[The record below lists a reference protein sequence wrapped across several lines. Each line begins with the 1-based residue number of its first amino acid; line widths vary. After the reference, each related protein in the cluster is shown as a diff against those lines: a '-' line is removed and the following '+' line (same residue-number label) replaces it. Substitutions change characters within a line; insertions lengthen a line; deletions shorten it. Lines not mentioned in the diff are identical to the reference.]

1 MQGWYHLGGAIASI
15 TATSMLALWLQVTE
29 FVRDRSPKSTFMAEM
44 VTNQVTEASQNAQS
58 GDRITINNRAIAA
71 RWYRWRQSKDDA
83 WHLGISDTAMKQL
96 FGSKLRDTQNANQQP
111 IQWFSHQMALE
122 THLAQGWR
130 YLEITQLAQNAGWNW
145 WIEGETL
152 HLSTGKATIHAI
164 RRGEHEWGIRWVL
177 QFDRATPWQSKLV
190 GRVSPEEPEE
200 ESKEDDREDRE
211 NTKATEEE
219 SKSPEPPKHQ
229 WKVSVDAQLKNTD
242 LQKTATNLAQSSL
255 TSIENTK
262 SRTTL
267 RIQTPLHCQPRIHT
281 LPEPPRLVID
291 LGPEAMPKRNIAW
304 APGIRWRQDWVEVG
318 SDRFG
323 VRWLE
328 INLNKPNIK
337 VKPISKPNTLTGIIS
352 LADMA
357 KQWQAYAAINGGFFN
372 RNNYLP
378 LGGLRQ
384 DGLWRSAPVLRR
396 GAIGWNYQGEVKIA
410 PLSFQET
417 ITTSTGREFPVIFF
431 NSGYVRAGI
440 ARYNRQWG
448 KTYTP
453 LTDNE
458 IIVIVKDKRV
468 AKRYQAKK
476 AGKKAYEIPKDGY
489 LLTLRSFR
497 SAASWFS
504 VGTRI
509 TSQRS
514 PQPTDFN
521 NYPQILGA
529 GPILLQDGENV
540 LNARQESFSRSFV
553 EGKAP
558 RSVIGTTDSGKLLL
572 ATIHYSCT
580 AGEKAFAP
588 SLETTAKIL
597 QKLGAVDALNLDGGN
612 SSTLYLGGQI
622 LNKSP
627 RQTGRIHNGIGVF
640 LENSQ

>member
-1 MQGWYHLGGAIASI
+1 
-15 TATSMLALWLQVTE
+15 
-29 FVRDRSPKSTFMAEM
+29 
-44 VTNQVTEASQNAQS
+44 
-58 GDRITINNRAIAA
+58 
-71 RWYRWRQSKDDA
+71 
-83 WHLGISDTAMKQL
+83 
-96 FGSKLRDTQNANQQP
+96 
-111 IQWFSHQMALE
+111 
-122 THLAQGWR
+122 
-130 YLEITQLAQNAGWNW
+130 
-145 WIEGETL
+145 
-152 HLSTGKATIHAI
+152 
-164 RRGEHEWGIRWVL
+164 
-177 QFDRATPWQSKLV
+177 
-190 GRVSPEEPEE
+190 
-200 ESKEDDREDRE
+200 
-211 NTKATEEE
+211 
-219 SKSPEPPKHQ
+219 
-229 WKVSVDAQLKNTD
+229 
-242 LQKTATNLAQSSL
+242 
-255 TSIENTK
+255 
-262 SRTTL
+262 
-267 RIQTPLHCQPRIHT
+267 
-281 LPEPPRLVID
+281 VID
-291 LGPEAMPKRNIAW
+291 LGPDAMPKRDIKW

-328 INLNKPNIK
+328 IDLNKPGIE
-337 VKPISKPNTLTGIIS
+337 VKPIGKPDTLTGIVS

-378 LGGLRQ
+378 LGGLRR
-384 DGLWRSAPVLRR
+384 DGLWLSAPVLRR

-458 IIVIVKDKRV
+458 IIVIVQDKRV
-468 AKRYQAKK
+468 AKRYQAAK

-497 SAASWFS
+497 SAASWFP

-509 TSQRS
+509 TSERS
-514 PQPTDFN
+514 PQPSDFN

-529 GPILLQDGENV
+529 GPILLQDGDKV
-540 LNARQESFSRSFV
+540 LNVRQESFSRNFV

-588 SLETTAKIL
+588 SLETTAKIM

-622 LNKSP
+622 LNKFP